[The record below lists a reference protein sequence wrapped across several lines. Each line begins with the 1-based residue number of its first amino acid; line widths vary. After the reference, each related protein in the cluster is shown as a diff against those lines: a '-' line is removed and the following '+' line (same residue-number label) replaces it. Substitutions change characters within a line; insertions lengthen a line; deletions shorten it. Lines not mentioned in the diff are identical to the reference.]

1 MLINELLEIAG
12 VEELLEMVSTEE
24 LLLVAS
30 KEELPS
36 ALDSSALLDN
46 SVVSLL
52 GSVADK
58 GMELLDNS
66 TSEDAP

>member
-1 MLINELLEIAG
+1 M
-12 VEELLEMVSTEE
+12 EELLEMVSMEE

-36 ALDSSALLDN
+36 ALDSRALLDN